1 MLFNLRAGLA
11 VISLNFS
18 ICELSQALKP
28 SLVYIFHFTIY
39 QNCQIAAYFQTE
51 TKDNQQQSILQNRGP
66 VKFVTVVKDS
76 EVEPKLS
83 VSVILIKRAFPT
95 EKKSYRGD
103 KNTVT

>member
-1 MLFNLRAGLA
+1 M
-11 VISLNFS
+11 
-18 ICELSQALKP
+18 
-28 SLVYIFHFTIY
+28 YIFHFTIY

-51 TKDNQQQSILQNRGP
+51 TKDNQQQSIMQNRGP

-83 VSVILIKRAFPT
+83 ISVILIKRAFLT
-95 EKKSYRGD
+95 EKKSYRGG